1 MRATWILAIL
11 TFYFVFLSGC
21 NLVLARNQEDLTVG
35 LTLNEAGA
43 VDIGESLIH
52 PASPL
57 YFLKAIR
64 EQIEL
69 FLAQKSEI
77 KAQRQLEFSQRR
89 LREVNAL
96 VKKNRQDLVDSTLER
111 YKFHLSEA
119 QNLSNSSEELTAKIG
134 EATARHLDILQ
145 RIYDQV
151 GNPRAKQAIR
161 AAIERNEE
169 HIRKLMGKLSLVEQQ
184 KLIRQTAK
192 RQALACL
199 FLEREASGSGINDT
213 ERAYL
218 KSKVADCRQNIKDNL
233 KDELLEFRQIKN
245 PQK

>member
-1 MRATWILAIL
+1 MRATWVVAIL
-11 TFYFVFLSGC
+11 TFSFALFAPCSTTFAQG
-21 NLVLARNQEDLTVG
+21 DLTEG
-35 LTLNEAGA
+35 LTLNDAGA

-57 YFLKAIR
+57 YFLKALR
-64 EQIEL
+64 EKIE
-69 FLAQKSEI
+69 FTLAGSTDA

-96 VKKNRQDLVDSTLER
+96 IKKNRQDLVDSTLER

-119 QNLSNSSEELTAKIG
+119 QNLSNNSEGLTAKVG
-134 EATARHLDILQ
+134 EATARHLDVLQ
-145 RIYDQV
+145 RVYDQV

-169 HIRKLMGKLSLVEQQ
+169 HIRKLLQKLSLVEQQ

-192 RQALACL
+192 RQAMACI
-199 FLEREASGSGINDT
+199 FLEREASGSGLNDT
-213 ERAYL
+213 ERQYL
-218 KSKVADCRQNIKDNL
+218 GQKVKDCRQNIKDNL
-233 KDELLEFRQIKN
+233 KDELLELREMKT